1 MKHIKKSGLGDCGIL
16 LRLAFFCLV
25 LASSANEPVGMTNGK
40 DISKSWDALNQ
51 DFLVKRIGLN
61 LVRIGPGAYHDARIS
76 FPNAS
81 HEMSVELVVR
91 KYIAEGSEFAEI
103 WEEKDGW
110 ELMPTGATAPGLSKA
125 SLLKLHDQLD
135 RYKIKTV
142 KKTTKRLGTG
152 GKVGMALHSC
162 CFTISSDDRYKMA
175 NILELY
181 FSDSSELR
189 DSDITIFELD

>member
-1 MKHIKKSGLGDCGIL
+1 MKHIKKSGLGDYGIL

-25 LASSANEPVGMTNGK
+25 LASSANEPVGMTSGK
-40 DISKSWDALNQ
+40 DISKNWDALNR

-110 ELMPTGATAPGLSKA
+110 ELIPTGATAPGLSKA

-135 RYKIKTV
+135 HYKIKTV
-142 KKTTKRLGTG
+142 KKTRKRLWTA
-152 GKVGMALHSC
+152 GKVGMVINSC
-162 CFTISSDDRYKMA
+162 CFTISPDDRDKMA
-175 NILELY
+175 DILKLY
-181 FSDSSELR
+181 FSTPSELGGR
-189 DSDITIFELD
+189 DITIFEID